1 MRTVYSAH
9 LAPALMAGQ
18 EYAELLYERGGSLQG
33 LARAADAAASAGGA
47 AISVAVIHSRRYPA
61 REICEWAPD
70 GDARRPGVSLRN
82 GKAVLTLNG
91 QGRDPIRVAIV
102 RSRGQPNVYYALS
115 DCPPADF
122 KARFVSLLDDHIPTI
137 SRAHLSNAEM
147 RSIVGAAA
155 EGRDVRVGLVSTRT
169 RRADPE
175 KCDLRTDR
183 VDVPAAEFSGAGDEE
198 GSEITAVEMRCGQ
211 AGSACDA
218 AGSPGMLTVTRDCR
232 FEARLG
238 TGALFGA
245 ALPRAA
251 DLAAGRAE
259 KLRAISRTAGR
270 RTPDSLIVRFKG
282 RVFADDGKNRA
293 RVEAIGSMP
302 LTGLVDWHRD
312 PFIHI
317 ALADYGDCST
327 YDVMALASDE
337 LVIIPR
343 FSATDASMSRLINHV
358 MEKFGD
364 AAIERHDGGS

>member
-1 MRTVYSAH
+1 
-9 LAPALMAGQ
+9 MAEQ
-18 EYAELLYERGGSLQG
+18 EYEELLYERGGRLQG

-47 AISVAVIHSRRYPA
+47 TISVAVIHSRRYPA

-70 GDARRPGVSLRN
+70 GNMRPGVSLRN

-91 QGRDPIRVAIV
+91 RGRRPVRVAIV
-102 RSRGQPNVYYALS
+102 RSGGQPDVYYALS

-155 EGRDVRVGLVSTRT
+155 GGRNVRVGLVSTRT
-169 RRADPE
+169 RRSDPE

-183 VDVPAAEFSGAGDEE
+183 VDMTAGEFAGAGDEE
-198 GSEITAVEMRCGQ
+198 GSEITAVELACGPANG
-211 AGSACDA
+211 AGGGGA

-232 FEARLG
+232 FEARRG
-238 TGALFGA
+238 TGVLFGA

-259 KLRAISRTAGR
+259 KLRAISGTAGR

-282 RVFADDGKNRA
+282 RVFADDSKNRA
-293 RVEAIGSMP
+293 RIDAIGSMP
-302 LTGLVDWHRD
+302 LVGLVDWHRD

-327 YDVMALASDE
+327 YGILAVASDE

-343 FSATDASMSRLINHV
+343 FSATGASMSRLLNHV

-364 AAIERHDGGS
+364 AAIEMHDGGS

>member
-1 MRTVYSAH
+1 
-9 LAPALMAGQ
+9 MAGR
-18 EYAELLYERGGSLQG
+18 EYEELLYERGGRLQG

-47 AISVAVIHSRRYPA
+47 TISVAVLHSRKYPA

-70 GDARRPGVSLRN
+70 GGMRPGVSLRN

-91 QGRDPIRVAIV
+91 KGRRPVRVAIV
-102 RSRGQPNVYYALS
+102 RSGGQPNVYYALS

-169 RRADPE
+169 RRSDPE

-183 VDVPAAEFSGAGDEE
+183 VDMAAGEFACAGDEE
-198 GSEITAVEMRCGQ
+198 GREITAVELACGP
-211 AGSACDA
+211 AGG
-218 AGSPGMLTVTRDCR
+218 AGSPRMLTVTRDCR
-232 FEARLG
+232 FEARRG
-238 TGALFGA
+238 TGVLFGA

-259 KLRAISRTAGR
+259 RLRAISRTAGR

-282 RVFADDGKNRA
+282 RVFADDSKNRA
-293 RVEAIGSMP
+293 RIDAIGSMP
-302 LTGLVDWHRD
+302 LTVLMDNGGDL
-312 PFIHI
+312 FLHI
-317 ALADYGDCST
+317 ALLDYGDCST
-327 YDVMALASDE
+327 YGILAVASDE

-343 FSATDASMSRLINHV
+343 FYATGASMSRLLNHL

-364 AAIERHDGGS
+364 AAIERRGGGS